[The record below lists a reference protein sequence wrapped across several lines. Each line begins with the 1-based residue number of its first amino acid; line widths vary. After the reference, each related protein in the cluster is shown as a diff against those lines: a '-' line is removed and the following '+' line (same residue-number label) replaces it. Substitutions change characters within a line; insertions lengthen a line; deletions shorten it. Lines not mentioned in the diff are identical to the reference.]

1 MNDEIIQLIDAMD
14 GRQKYDAM
22 CKAFFRYREA
32 IAPILKE
39 VVAEFKDCTNDEIIS
54 LIDADSI
61 SLSDTVSDLPLR
73 IKDAGTEMT
82 SPTDKTIYYDCRF
95 KAKNP
100 RLSNEMI
107 CISLHI
113 NFEVHNDYNVK
124 YPITKR
130 GTYYVAREISSQLGI
145 LTETTDY
152 NSLEKAYSIWVC
164 NENIPEKLQNTV
176 TRYHFVKE
184 DLIGHID
191 ELEENYDL
199 MEVVIIRRGSKTPDY
214 DIFKYLNAVFTSDKD
229 NIQKY
234 IDMDRNPQIREEV
247 DKMSG
252 MGQSIYDRGYDKG
265 VEQGKE
271 QGMAQGIAQGVN
283 QGIRALIL
291 NNIEEHISKERSIG
305 NLQKLFGITK
315 EKAEEYYVTY
325 ADKI

>member
-1 MNDEIIQLIDAMD
+1 MNEEITQLIDTMD

-22 CKAFFRYREA
+22 CKAFFRYREPVT
-32 IAPILKE
+32 PIPKE
-39 VVAEFKDCTNDEIIS
+39 VVAEFKDCTNDEIIA

-95 KAKNP
+95 RAKNP
-100 RLSNEMI
+100 RLSDEI
-107 CISLHI
+107 IYISLHI
-113 NFEVHNDYNVK
+113 NFEVHNDYNVN

-152 NSLEKAYSIWVC
+152 NRLEKAYSIWVC
-164 NENIPEKLQNTV
+164 NENIPERLQNTV

-184 DLIGHID
+184 DLIGHTD
-191 ELEENYDL
+191 EPTEDYDL
-199 MEVVIIRRGSKTPDY
+199 MEVVIIRRGKKTPDCN
-214 DIFKYLNAVFTSDKD
+214 IFKYLNAVFTSDKE

-252 MGQSIYDRGYDKG
+252 MGQSIYDRGI
-265 VEQGKE
+265 EQGINQGIE
-271 QGMAQGIAQGVN
+271 QGIN

-291 NNIEEHISKERSIG
+291 NNILEHISKERSID

-315 EKAEEYYVTY
+315 EKAEEYYMAY
-325 ADKI
+325 ADKM

>member
-32 IAPILKE
+32 VAPILKE

-107 CISLHI
+107 CILLHI

-124 YPITKR
+124 YLITKR

-184 DLIGHID
+184 DLIGQVD
-191 ELEENYDL
+191 EPEENYDL
-199 MEVVIIRRGSKTPDY
+199 MEVVIIRRGIQTPDC

-234 IDMDRNPQIREEV
+234 IDVDRNPQIREEV

>member
-1 MNDEIIQLIDAMD
+1 MNEEITQLIDTMD

-39 VVAEFKDCTNDEIIS
+39 VVAEFKDCTNDEIIA

-95 KAKNP
+95 RAKNP
-100 RLSNEMI
+100 RLSNETI
-107 CISLHI
+107 YISLYI
-113 NFEVHNDYNVK
+113 NFEVHNDYNVN

-152 NSLEKAYSIWVC
+152 NRLEKAYSIWVC
-164 NENIPEKLQNTV
+164 NENIPERLQNTV
-176 TRYHFVKE
+176 TRYYFVKE
-184 DLIGHID
+184 DLIGHTD
-191 ELEENYDL
+191 EPTEDYDL
-199 MEVVIIRRGSKTPDY
+199 MEVVIIRRGKKTPDC
-214 DIFKYLNAVFTSDKD
+214 DIFKYLNAVFTSDKE

-252 MGQSIYDRGYDKG
+252 MGQSIYEKG
-265 VEQGKE
+265 VE
-271 QGMAQGIAQGVN
+271 

-291 NNIEEHISKERSIG
+291 NNIAEHISKERSID
-305 NLQKLFGITK
+305 NLQKLFSITK
-315 EKAEEYYVTY
+315 EKAEEYYMAY
-325 ADKI
+325 ADNM